1 MKKIIV
7 LLLAAL
13 LVLSLAACQEE
24 PTAATAPAPTEP
36 VVTTAP
42 PPEPAQVYDEA
53 RSTLEGLA
61 AVTLEITQTVTTTVE
76 NQRFEEESEQVL
88 TYNALDTDKP
98 TVWLTE
104 EVPYEDP
111 DSEDENPTKF
121 YSEIYADGTL
131 YVELEDV
138 AAFSGTMSRED
149 IFERY
154 VPAVLLDS
162 TLYGKLTLDEEADR
176 TVITFEE
183 PTAGEAWALPE
194 DAQLL
199 EADGSAVIGTD
210 GVIKEMRYTA
220 TYIYGSAEVTL
231 DVNAKPRAEA
241 QTVTLPEDV
250 DKYVPLQCVDAL
262 RIALYSDNMLKQA
275 QTASAANR
283 ETVFTQAAGVV
294 RMESSF
300 MDMHSINELMAK
312 VDTTIRLIDGYN
324 GNQSLKQEELFRD
337 GKYTVTVDDG
347 VPTSQTGIKEDL
359 IWDYCQGKLS
369 SYVAA
374 PKFWQDVTATDMGST
389 YLLEY
394 TYIEDYGTVLQNA
407 ICLTFWQDP
416 GFLNKLASDYVNRE
430 VNGYLSVDKYT
441 GLVVA
446 SGLYYKGVHTI
457 EGSDY
462 DLTMQK
468 TQSVCLPSFGAYKEI
483 TEELQPETKPETMAT
498 PLFYHVTGADGQE
511 MWLLGTIHVGDE
523 RTGFLPQEIYDAF
536 AASDALA
543 LEIDSEAFD
552 LQLEQDDDLQS
563 KVSDAYY
570 YSDGTTAKDL
580 LDEEIYEIAVK
591 FMKATGNYTEDTD
604 YLKLSMWENSIS
616 NFYLQQ
622 GHQLHPEQG
631 VEERLTKLAKEQ
643 EKPIREVESS
653 LFQIQMLTGWSD
665 ALQILMLEDMLASD
679 AQEYWEDV
687 NALYTLWC
695 AGDEEALR
703 KELSEEPD
711 LSELTEEELA
721 EYNASLPLLEEYDK
735 GMNFNRNEG
744 MLDVAI
750 DYLESGDVVFYAVG
764 LAHLLDESNGLVD
777 ALRDAGYTVELV
789 TYYQ

>member
-24 PTAATAPAPTEP
+24 PTATTAPAPTEP

-76 NQRFEEESEQVL
+76 KQDFVEESEQVL
-88 TYNALDTDKP
+88 TYNALDTDTP

-162 TLYGKLTLDEEADR
+162 TLYGKLTLEEEADR

-241 QTVTLPEDV
+241 QTVASPEDI

-262 RIALYSDNMLKQA
+262 WIALYSDNMLKQA

-483 TEELQPETKPETMAT
+483 TEELQPEAKPETMAT

-552 LQLEQDDDLQS
+552 LQLEQDEDLQS

-570 YSDGTTAKDL
+570 YSDGTTAKDR

-665 ALQILMLEDMLASD
+665 QLQILMLEDMLASD